1 MKRSVPWQFRILAS
15 VGLIFATSAQAAAPA
30 RDQTGAPAS
39 LPAGIDPA
47 IFQAQV
53 QLDRAGF
60 APGIIDGKHG
70 RFFVAALKAFQEAR
84 GLEQS
89 GVLDAASR
97 KALASERAP
106 TLIRMVLRAQALE
119 APFTPDIP
127 SRIVDQA
134 SLPFLGYRNLL
145 EKLSERFHT
154 SSDTLLQLNPGL
166 KTPRAGMELLLP
178 GLIPSDRVY
187 DPGLPARWRDMLSDL
202 NISASHPRAARIIVS
217 KSQSVLRV
225 LDAQGRLIAQFPAT
239 TGSDHDP
246 LPLGQWRVR
255 TTAFMPT
262 YHYNPDLFWDADS
275 SDQKAQ
281 LSAGPNNPV
290 GVVWIDLDKPHYGIH
305 GTPEPSLIGRSQSH
319 GCIRLSNWDAAR
331 LAQMLQADTP
341 AEFVA

>member
-1 MKRSVPWQFRILAS
+1 LAS
-15 VGLIFATSAQAAAPA
+15 VGLIFAASAQASTPA
-30 RDQTGAPAS
+30 RDQTGAPAHF
-39 LPAGIDPA
+39 PAGIDPA

-60 APGIIDGKHG
+60 APGIIDGRKG
-70 RFFVAALKAFQEAR
+70 RFFVMALKGFQEAR

-97 KALASERAP
+97 KALAGEREP
-106 TLIRMVLRAQALE
+106 TLIRMVLKAEALE
-119 APFTPDIP
+119 ASFTPDIP

-134 SLPFLGYRNLL
+134 TLPFLGYRNLV

-154 SSDTLLQLNPGL
+154 SSDILIRLNPGL
-166 KTPRAGMELLLP
+166 KAPRAGMELLLP
-178 GLIPSDRVY
+178 GLLPSDRTY
-187 DPGLPARWRDMLSDL
+187 EPGLPARWRDVLADL
-202 NISASHPRAARIIVS
+202 NISASQPRAAKIVVS

-225 LDAQGRLIAQFPAT
+225 YDAQDRLIAQFPAT

-246 LPLGQWRVR
+246 LPLGKWMIR
-255 TTAFMPT
+255 TIAFMPT

-281 LSAGPNNPV
+281 LSEGPNNPV
-290 GVVWIDLDKPHYGIH
+290 GVVWIDLNKPHYGIH
-305 GTPEPSLIGRSQSH
+305 GTPEPTLIGRSQSH

-331 LAQMLQADTP
+331 LAQMLRADTP

>member
-1 MKRSVPWQFRILAS
+1 LAS
-15 VGLIFATSAQAAAPA
+15 VGLIFAASAQASAPA
-30 RDQTGAPAS
+30 RDQTGAPAHF
-39 LPAGIDPA
+39 PAGIDPA

-60 APGIIDGKHG
+60 APGIVDGRKG
-70 RFFVAALKAFQEAR
+70 RFFVMALKGFQEAR

-97 KALASERAP
+97 KALAGERAP
-106 TLIRMVLRAQALE
+106 TIIRMVLKAEALE
-119 APFTPDIP
+119 ASFTPDIP

-134 SLPFLGYRNLL
+134 TLPFLGYRNLV

-154 SSDTLLQLNPGL
+154 SSDILIRLNPGL
-166 KTPRAGMELLLP
+166 KAPRAGMELLLP
-178 GLIPSDRVY
+178 GLLPSDRTY
-187 DPGLPARWRDMLSDL
+187 EPGLPARWRDVLADL
-202 NISASHPRAARIIVS
+202 NISASQPRAAKIVVS

-225 LDAQGRLIAQFPAT
+225 YDAQDRLIAQFPAT
-239 TGSDHDP
+239 TGSDYDP
-246 LPLGQWRVR
+246 LPLGKWMIR
-255 TTAFMPT
+255 TIAFMPT

-281 LSAGPNNPV
+281 LGEGPNNPV
-290 GVVWIDLDKPHYGIH
+290 GVVWIDLNKPHYGIH
-305 GTPEPSLIGRSQSH
+305 GTPEPTLIGRSQSH

-331 LAQMLQADTP
+331 LSQMLRADTP

>member
-15 VGLIFATSAQAAAPA
+15 IGLIFAASAQASALA
-30 RDQTGAPAS
+30 RDQTDAPAHF
-39 LPAGIDPA
+39 PAGIDPV

-60 APGIIDGKHG
+60 APGIIDGRKG
-70 RFFVAALKAFQEAR
+70 RFFVMALKGFQEAR

-97 KALASERAP
+97 KALAGERAP
-106 TLIRMVLRAQALE
+106 TLIRMVLKAEALE
-119 APFTPDIP
+119 ASFTPDIP

-134 SLPFLGYRNLL
+134 TLPFLGYRNLV

-154 SSDTLLQLNPGL
+154 SSDILIRLNPGL
-166 KTPRAGMELLLP
+166 KAPRAGMELLLP
-178 GLIPSDRVY
+178 GLLPSDRTY
-187 DPGLPARWRDMLSDL
+187 EPGLPARLRDVLADL
-202 NISASHPRAARIIVS
+202 NISASQPRAAKIVVS

-225 LDAQGRLIAQFPAT
+225 YDAQDRLIAQFPAT

-246 LPLGQWRVR
+246 LPLGKWMIR
-255 TTAFMPT
+255 TIAFMPT

-281 LSAGPNNPV
+281 LSEGPNNPV
-290 GVVWIDLDKPHYGIH
+290 GVVWIDLNKPHYGIH
-305 GTPEPSLIGRSQSH
+305 GTPEPTLIGRSQSH

-331 LAQMLQADTP
+331 LAQMLRADTP
-341 AEFVA
+341 SEFVA

>member
-1 MKRSVPWQFRILAS
+1 LAS
-15 VGLIFATSAQAAAPA
+15 VGLIFAASAQASTPA
-30 RDQTGAPAS
+30 RDQTGAPAHF
-39 LPAGIDPA
+39 PAGIDPA

-60 APGIIDGKHG
+60 APGIIDGRKG
-70 RFFVAALKAFQEAR
+70 RFFVMALKGFQEAR

-97 KALASERAP
+97 KALAGERAP
-106 TLIRMVLRAQALE
+106 TLIRMVLKAEALE
-119 APFTPDIP
+119 ASFTPDIP

-134 SLPFLGYRNLL
+134 TLPFLGYRNLV

-154 SSDTLLQLNPGL
+154 SSDILIRLNPGL
-166 KTPRAGMELLLP
+166 KAPRAGMELLLP
-178 GLIPSDRVY
+178 GLLPSDRTY
-187 DPGLPARWRDMLSDL
+187 EPGLPARWRDVLADL
-202 NISASHPRAARIIVS
+202 NISASQPRAAKIVVS

-225 LDAQGRLIAQFPAT
+225 YDAQDRLIAQFPAT

-246 LPLGQWRVR
+246 LPLGKWMIR
-255 TTAFMPT
+255 TIAFMPT

-281 LSAGPNNPV
+281 LSEGPNNPV
-290 GVVWIDLDKPHYGIH
+290 GVVWIDLNKPHYGIH
-305 GTPEPSLIGRSQSH
+305 GTPEPTLIGRSQSH

-331 LAQMLQADTP
+331 LAQMLRADTP

>member
-1 MKRSVPWQFRILAS
+1 LAS
-15 VGLIFATSAQAAAPA
+15 VGLIFAASAQASTPA
-30 RDQTGAPAS
+30 RDQTGAPAHF
-39 LPAGIDPA
+39 PAGIDPA

-60 APGIIDGKHG
+60 APGIIDGRKG
-70 RFFVAALKAFQEAR
+70 RFFVMALKGFQEAR

-97 KALASERAP
+97 KALAGERAP
-106 TLIRMVLRAQALE
+106 TLIRMVLKAEALE
-119 APFTPDIP
+119 ASFTPDIP

-134 SLPFLGYRNLL
+134 TLPFLGYRNLV

-154 SSDTLLQLNPGL
+154 SSDILIRLNPGL
-166 KTPRAGMELLLP
+166 KAPRAGMELLLP
-178 GLIPSDRVY
+178 GLLPSDRTY
-187 DPGLPARWRDMLSDL
+187 EPGLPARWRDVLADL
-202 NISASHPRAARIIVS
+202 NISASQPRAAKIVVS

-225 LDAQGRLIAQFPAT
+225 YDAQDRLIAQFPAT

-246 LPLGQWRVR
+246 LPLGKWMIR
-255 TTAFMPT
+255 TIAFMPT
-262 YHYNPDLFWDADS
+262 YHYNPDLFWDVDS

-281 LSAGPNNPV
+281 LSEGPNNPV
-290 GVVWIDLDKPHYGIH
+290 GVVWIDLNKPHYGIH
-305 GTPEPSLIGRSQSH
+305 GTPEPTLIGRSQSH

-331 LAQMLQADTP
+331 LAQMLRADTP

>member
-1 MKRSVPWQFRILAS
+1 LAS
-15 VGLIFATSAQAAAPA
+15 VGLIFAASAQASTPA
-30 RDQTGAPAS
+30 RDQTGAPAHF
-39 LPAGIDPA
+39 PAGIDPA

-60 APGIIDGKHG
+60 APGIIDGRKG
-70 RFFVAALKAFQEAR
+70 RFFVMALKGFQEAR

-97 KALASERAP
+97 KALAGERAP
-106 TLIRMVLRAQALE
+106 TLIRMVLKAKALE
-119 APFTPDIP
+119 ASFTPDIP

-134 SLPFLGYRNLL
+134 TLPFLGYRNLV

-154 SSDTLLQLNPGL
+154 SSDILIRLNPGL
-166 KTPRAGMELLLP
+166 KAPRAGMELLLP
-178 GLIPSDRVY
+178 GLLPSDRTY
-187 DPGLPARWRDMLSDL
+187 EPGLPARWRDVLADL
-202 NISASHPRAARIIVS
+202 NISASQPRAAKIVVS

-225 LDAQGRLIAQFPAT
+225 YDAQDRLIAQFPAT

-246 LPLGQWRVR
+246 LPLGKWMIR
-255 TTAFMPT
+255 TIAFMPT

-281 LSAGPNNPV
+281 LSEGPNNPV
-290 GVVWIDLDKPHYGIH
+290 GVVWIDLNKPHYGIH
-305 GTPEPSLIGRSQSH
+305 GTPEPTLIGRSQSH

-331 LAQMLQADTP
+331 LAQMLRADTP

>member
-1 MKRSVPWQFRILAS
+1 LAS
-15 VGLIFATSAQAAAPA
+15 VGLIFAASVQASAPA
-30 RDQTGAPAS
+30 RDQTGAPAHF
-39 LPAGIDPA
+39 PAGIDPV

-60 APGIIDGKHG
+60 APGIIDGRKG
-70 RFFVAALKAFQEAR
+70 RFFAMALKGFQEAR

-97 KALASERAP
+97 KALAGERAP
-106 TLIRMVLRAQALE
+106 TLIRMVLKAEALE
-119 APFTPDIP
+119 ASFTPDIP

-134 SLPFLGYRNLL
+134 TLPFLGYRNLV

-154 SSDTLLQLNPGL
+154 SSDILFRLNPGL
-166 KTPRAGMELLLP
+166 KAPRAGMELLLP
-178 GLIPSDRVY
+178 GLLPSDRTY
-187 DPGLPARWRDMLSDL
+187 EPGLPARWRDVLADL
-202 NISASHPRAARIIVS
+202 NISASQPRAAKIVVS

-225 LDAQGRLIAQFPAT
+225 YDAQDRLIAQFPAT

-246 LPLGQWRVR
+246 LPLGKWMIR
-255 TTAFMPT
+255 TIAFMPT

-281 LSAGPNNPV
+281 LSEGPNNPV
-290 GVVWIDLDKPHYGIH
+290 GVVWIDLNKPHYGIH
-305 GTPEPSLIGRSQSH
+305 GTPEPTLIGRSQSH

-331 LAQMLQADTP
+331 LAQMLRADTP

>member
-1 MKRSVPWQFRILAS
+1 MQAS
-15 VGLIFATSAQAAAPA
+15 APA
-30 RDQTGAPAS
+30 RDQTGAPAHF
-39 LPAGIDPA
+39 PAGIDPA

-60 APGIIDGKHG
+60 APGIIDGRKG
-70 RFFVAALKAFQEAR
+70 RFFVMALKGFQEAR

-97 KALASERAP
+97 KALAGGRAP
-106 TLIRMVLRAQALE
+106 TLIRMVLKAEALE
-119 APFTPDIP
+119 ASFTPDIP

-134 SLPFLGYRNLL
+134 TLPFLGYRNLV

-154 SSDTLLQLNPGL
+154 SSDILIRLNPGL
-166 KTPRAGMELLLP
+166 KAPRAGMELLLP
-178 GLIPSDRVY
+178 GLLPSDRTY
-187 DPGLPARWRDMLSDL
+187 EPGLPARWRDVLADL
-202 NISASHPRAARIIVS
+202 NISASQPRAAKIVVS

-225 LDAQGRLIAQFPAT
+225 YDAQDRLIAQFPAT

-246 LPLGQWRVR
+246 LPLGKWMIR
-255 TTAFMPT
+255 TIAFMPT

-281 LSAGPNNPV
+281 LSEGPNNPV
-290 GVVWIDLDKPHYGIH
+290 GVVWIDLNKPHYGIH
-305 GTPEPSLIGRSQSH
+305 GTPEPTLIGRSQSH

-331 LAQMLQADTP
+331 LAQMLRADTP

>member
-1 MKRSVPWQFRILAS
+1 M
-15 VGLIFATSAQAAAPA
+15 
-30 RDQTGAPAS
+30 
-39 LPAGIDPA
+39 
-47 IFQAQV
+47 
-53 QLDRAGF
+53 
-60 APGIIDGKHG
+60 
-70 RFFVAALKAFQEAR
+70 ALKGFQEAR

-97 KALASERAP
+97 KALAGERAP
-106 TLIRMVLRAQALE
+106 TLIRMVLKAEALE
-119 APFTPDIP
+119 ASFTPDIP

-134 SLPFLGYRNLL
+134 TLPFLGYRNLV

-154 SSDTLLQLNPGL
+154 SSDILFRLNPGL
-166 KTPRAGMELLLP
+166 KAPRAGMELLLP
-178 GLIPSDRVY
+178 GLLPSDRTY
-187 DPGLPARWRDMLSDL
+187 EPGLPARWRDVLADL
-202 NISASHPRAARIIVS
+202 NISASQPRAAKIVVS

-225 LDAQGRLIAQFPAT
+225 YDAQDRLIAQFPAT

-246 LPLGQWRVR
+246 LPLGKWMIR
-255 TTAFMPT
+255 TIAFMPT

-281 LSAGPNNPV
+281 LSEGPNNPV

-305 GTPEPSLIGRSQSH
+305 GTPEPTLIGRSQSH

-331 LAQMLQADTP
+331 LSQMLRADTP

>member
-1 MKRSVPWQFRILAS
+1 MAS
-15 VGLIFATSAQAAAPA
+15 VGLIFAAWVQAAVPA
-30 RDQTGAPAS
+30 TDQTGAPATF
-39 LPAGIDPA
+39 PASIDPA

-53 QLDRAGF
+53 ELDRAGF

-70 RFFVAALKAFQEAR
+70 RFFVMALKAFQEAR

-89 GVLDAASR
+89 GALDAASR
-97 KALASERAP
+97 KALASDRAP
-106 TLIRMVLRAQALE
+106 TLIRMVLRAEALE
-119 APFTPDIP
+119 ASFTPDIP
-127 SRIVDQA
+127 SRIIDQA

-166 KTPRAGMELLLP
+166 NAPKAGMELLLP
-178 GLIPSDRVY
+178 GLLPSDRAY
-187 DPGLPARWRDMLSDL
+187 DPGLPSRWRDVLADL
-202 NISASHPRAARIIVS
+202 NISATQPRAARIIVS

-225 LDAQGRLIAQFPAT
+225 YDGKDRLIAQFPAT

-246 LPLGQWRVR
+246 LPVGKWMIR

-275 SDQKAQ
+275 SDKKAQ
-281 LSAGPNNPV
+281 LNPGPNSPV

-305 GTPEPSLIGRSQSH
+305 GTPEPTLIGRSQSH